1 MRRGIKKGRVDR
13 RQGLTRAR
21 TAKSSDQACS
31 SLNATFCLTVFTSSS
46 TNATSVITLF
56 TASWANCFAAVERTE
71 VEEPVSKR
79 RRSLSNLLT
88 RG

>member
-1 MRRGIKKGRVDR
+1 MDRKQRR
-13 RQGLTRAR
+13 TRAR

-31 SLNATFCLTVFTSSS
+31 SLNATFCLTVFMSSS
-46 TNATSVITLF
+46 TKATSVITLL
-56 TASWANCFAAVERTE
+56 TASWANCLAAVDLTE

-79 RRSLSNLLT
+79 RRSRSNLFT